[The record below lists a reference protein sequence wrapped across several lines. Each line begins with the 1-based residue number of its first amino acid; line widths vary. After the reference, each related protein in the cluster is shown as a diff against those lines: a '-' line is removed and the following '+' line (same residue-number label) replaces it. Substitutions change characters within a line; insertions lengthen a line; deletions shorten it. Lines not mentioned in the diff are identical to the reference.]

1 MLTAEWD
8 MNEALKVSKEE
19 GWEEGIEKGIEKGR
33 EETRDLLYTFIN
45 QAKSV
50 EDLKRM
56 LAASPLRRQN
66 SDAGA
71 V

>member
-19 GWEEGIEKGIEKGR
+19 GREEGW

-45 QAKSV
+45 RAKSV